1 MLNWLI
7 SKSIRIQFVN
17 SHLNAITYILPLRS
31 LRLNSLP
38 DDPEAAAKPVAD
50 AAENE
55 ANEPDNAFSPG
66 VPALIEGWPDELLI
80 KFMPKVDLLD
90 DGIFCC

>member
-1 MLNWLI
+1 MLF
-7 SKSIRIQFVN
+7 RIQFVN

>member
-1 MLNWLI
+1 LPNEGNSDGSNAFGL
-7 SKSIRIQFVN
+7 SKLGSP
-17 SHLNAITYILPLRS
+17 ILPLRS

>member
-1 MLNWLI
+1 M
-7 SKSIRIQFVN
+7 
-17 SHLNAITYILPLRS
+17 NAITYILPLRS

-55 ANEPDNAFSPG
+55 ANDPDDNALSPG
-66 VPALIEGWPDELLI
+66 APELVDTCPDEL
-80 KFMPKVDLLD
+80 
-90 DGIFCC
+90 